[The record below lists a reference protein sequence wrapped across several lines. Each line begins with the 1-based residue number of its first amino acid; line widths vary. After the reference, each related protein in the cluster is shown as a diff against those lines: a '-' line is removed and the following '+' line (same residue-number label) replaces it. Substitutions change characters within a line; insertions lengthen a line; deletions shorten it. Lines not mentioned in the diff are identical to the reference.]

1 LRLLAVS
8 DIHVR
13 QPVNRGFV
21 EAIGAGGEHAADW
34 LVLGGDVGE
43 SEEDLDFVLRTLAPR
58 FARLLWVPGNHE
70 LWTLPPSTTRG
81 EARYRALCEVCRAH
95 GAISPEDP
103 YPTWPGR
110 GPATVLAPLFL
121 LYDYSFAPDG
131 FGPDEARAWAAE
143 EDIVCTDEI
152 VLHPDPHP
160 TREAWCAARVA
171 RTAAR
176 LAALDPAMQTVLIN
190 HFPLRRDHAV
200 LPAVPRFT
208 PWCGTRRTE
217 DWHLRFRAR
226 AVVFGHLHIRA
237 RRVVDGVPFHEV
249 SLGYRG
255 QWNTATPER
264 YLHTILD
271 DAAEGVTDGRVA
283 PAAGEGR

>member
-1 LRLLAVS
+1 MRLLAVS

-13 QPVNRGFV
+13 QPQNRAFV
-21 EAIGAGGEHAADW
+21 ERLRPHPDDW
-34 LVLGGDVGE
+34 LILGGDLGE

-70 LWTLPPSTTRG
+70 LWTLGDSSTRG
-81 EARYRALCEVCRAH
+81 EARYRALCDVCRRH
-95 GAISPEDP
+95 GALCPEDP
-103 YPTWPGR
+103 YPRWPGE
-110 GPATVLAPLFL
+110 GPPTLLAPMFL

-131 FGPDEARAWAAE
+131 MSPEEARAWAAE
-143 EDIVCTDEI
+143 HDIVCTDEA

-171 RTAAR
+171 ATAAR
-176 LAALDPAMQTVLIN
+176 LDALDTALSTVLIN
-190 HFPLRRDHAV
+190 HFPLRREHAV

-208 PWCGTRRTE
+208 PWCGTRLTD
-217 DWHLRFRAR
+217 DWHRRYRAR
-226 AVVFGHLHIRA
+226 AVVFGHLHIRGL
-237 RRVVDGVPFHEV
+237 RRVDGVPFHEV

-264 YLHTILD
+264 YLHTILP
-271 DAAEGVTDGRVA
+271 EN
-283 PAAGEGR
+283 AGEGLDEDAKRGVAP